1 METKFL
7 LILVLWGV
15 YILNLF
21 GISKEVADAVYRGT
35 GKVFGGVLIGVGLG
49 IWAIWRM
56 NVVFLFADRLDTA
69 VFWAIILTLGWT
81 LISWLYCRRR
91 NA

>member
-35 GKVFGGVLIGVGLG
+35 GKVFGGVLIGIGLG
-49 IWAIWRM
+49 IWAIWKM
-56 NVVFLFADRLDTA
+56 DIVFLFKDRLDTA
-69 VFWAIILTLGWT
+69 IFWAIILTLGWT

>member
-35 GKVFGGVLIGVGLG
+35 GKVFGGVCVGVALG

-56 NVVFLFADRLDTA
+56 NIVFLFADRLDTA
-69 VFWAIILTLGWT
+69 VFWACILTLGWT
-81 LISWLYCRRR
+81 LISWLYYRRR

>member
-1 METKFL
+1 METSTLFTL
-7 LILVLWGV
+7 LLWGIYV
-15 YILNLF
+15 LNLF
-21 GISKEVADAVYRGT
+21 GISKEVADAVYNGT
-35 GKVFGGVLIGVGLG
+35 GKVFGGVLIGIGLG
-49 IWAIWRM
+49 IWSIWRM

>member
-1 METKFL
+1 METSTLFTL
-7 LILVLWGV
+7 LLWGI

-21 GISKEVADAVYRGT
+21 GISKEVADAVYNGT
-35 GKVFGGVLIGVGLG
+35 GKVFGGVLIGIGLG
-49 IWAIWRM
+49 IWSIWRT
-56 NVVFLFADRLDTA
+56 NITFLFADRLDTA

>member
-1 METKFL
+1 METSTLFTL
-7 LILVLWGV
+7 LLWGIYV
-15 YILNLF
+15 LNLF

-35 GKVFGGVLIGVGLG
+35 GKVFGGICVGVGLG

-69 VFWAIILTLGWT
+69 IFGAAILTLVWT
-81 LISWLYCRRR
+81 FISWLYCRNR